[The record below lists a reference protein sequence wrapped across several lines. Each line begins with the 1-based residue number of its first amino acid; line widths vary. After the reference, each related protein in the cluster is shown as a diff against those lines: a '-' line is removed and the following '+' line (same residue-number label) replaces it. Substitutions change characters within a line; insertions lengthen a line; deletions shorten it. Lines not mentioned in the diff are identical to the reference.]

1 MQPTDYKPP
10 RGAGVH
16 AGPDLLRRPAKDAGE
31 SRILARLEHGD
42 GAFASSAGR
51 QRRRSRTAA
60 AAVLLVL
67 VGALA
72 WTLYQHATNRPP
84 AAAVR
89 VNLAAVVGQG
99 PAQAQT
105 KAAEP
110 AAAIVNELAA
120 APASVARSGKRAAT
134 KSAAAA
140 RAGTEASP
148 ADGDVALLTALVA
161 HANQETLP
169 ALPAP
174 APPVNRDVV
183 QLRAGETTESLL
195 RRCRQLGPVEGKLC
209 HQRICSDRR
218 NSEPAC
224 Q

>member
-1 MQPTDYKPP
+1 MIGE
-10 RGAGVH
+10 RGARIGERH
-16 AGPDLLRRPAKDAGE
+16 AGHLG
-31 SRILARLEHGD
+31 
-42 GAFASSAGR
+42 
-51 QRRRSRTAA
+51 
-60 AAVLLVL
+60 
-67 VGALA
+67 
-72 WTLYQHATNRPP
+72 
-84 AAAVR
+84 
-89 VNLAAVVGQG
+89 
-99 PAQAQT
+99 
-105 KAAEP
+105 
-110 AAAIVNELAA
+110 
-120 APASVARSGKRAAT
+120 
-134 KSAAAA
+134 
-140 RAGTEASP
+140 P